1 MKCRLPF
8 STLTKAGVEQLRRLN
23 MTTEIKGHLNLGA
36 WQPFSGLIASAHVP
50 HIFPDGSRV
59 NIATPDEA
67 FRQYSLKHTI
77 TYIQA
82 VSQFP
87 NIKKITMHTAP
98 KRWITKHQKAGQGGD
113 YELMIDG
120 IRQIAD
126 EVAEHNLLLVIEN
139 NNTYWDGIPDA
150 VSATDAD
157 LSAAN
162 CHFGSAPDEW
172 LRIYED
178 VASPDVYLCLDPS
191 HACTY
196 CQTLPTDEE
205 RVDAM
210 MAFLAKPGYINHVH
224 WNDNY
229 LFDPRGRQD
238 SHLCIGQGTIPREF
252 HAEIKKL
259 DATFFLEHFYSIEAL
274 EEELQYIDNLD

>member
-1 MKCRLPF
+1 
-8 STLTKAGVEQLRRLN
+8 
-23 MTTEIKGHLNLGA
+23 MTTEIKGHLDMEA
-36 WQPFSGLIASAHVP
+36 WQPFGDLIASAHVP

-59 NIATPDEA
+59 NIATPGA
-67 FRQYSLKHTI
+67 VFRQYSLKHTI

-87 NIKKITMHTAP
+87 NIRKITMHTAP
-98 KRWITKHQKAGQGGD
+98 KRWITKHQKAGQHGD
-113 YELMIDG
+113 YELMIEG

-126 EVAEHNLLLVIEN
+126 EVAEHNLLLEIEN
-139 NNTYWDGIPDA
+139 NNTYWDGIPDY
-150 VSATDAD
+150 VSAADAD
-157 LSAAN
+157 LNDAN
-162 CHFGSAPDEW
+162 CHFGSAPGEW

-178 VASPDVYLCLDPS
+178 VASPNVYLCLDPS

-210 MAFLAKPGYINHVH
+210 MAFLVKPIYINHVH
-224 WNDNY
+224 WNDNH
-229 LFDPRGRQD
+229 LFDPHGRRD

-252 HAEIKKL
+252 HAEIKEL
-259 DATFFLEHFYSIEAL
+259 NATFFLEHFYSIKSL
-274 EEELQYIDNLD
+274 EEELLYIENLN

>member
-1 MKCRLPF
+1 MKHKLTF
-8 STLTKAGVEQLRRLN
+8 SMLTKAGVEQLRRLN
-23 MTTEIKGHLNLGA
+23 MTTEIKGHLNMEA
-36 WQPFSGLIASAHVP
+36 WQPFRELVASAHVP

-59 NIATPDEA
+59 NIATPDDA
-67 FRQYSLKHTI
+67 FRQHSLNHTI

-98 KRWITKHQKAGQGGD
+98 KRWITKHQVAGQHGD
-113 YELMIDG
+113 YELMIEG
-120 IRQIAD
+120 IRQIAY
-126 EVAEHNLLLVIEN
+126 EVAEHNLMLVIEN
-139 NNTYWDGIPDA
+139 NNTYWDDVPDD
-150 VSATDAD
+150 VSAADAD
-157 LSAAN
+157 LSNAN

-172 LRIYED
+172 LRIHED
-178 VASPDVYLCLDPS
+178 AASPEVYLCFDPS

-196 CQTLPTDEE
+196 CQTLLTNEG

-210 MAFLAKPGYINHVH
+210 MAFLSEPDYINHVH

-238 SHLCIGQGTIPREF
+238 SHLCIGQGTIPHEF
-252 HAEIKKL
+252 HAEVKKL
-259 DATFFLEHFYSIEAL
+259 NATLFLEHFYSVEVL
-274 EEELQYIDNLD
+274 EEELHYIESLD